1 MNDLPKPSDLLK
13 NLSKLNA
20 KNQLEDENVLQKL
33 LTSQKKITEAKE
45 KKVVFS
51 NPILYQN
58 NNPVIFPRTINII
71 QGKAGVHKSR
81 MAECICASLLKKID
95 YKRELLGYKAE
106 TLKQFAVCYVD
117 TERNLTEQLPY
128 ALQQIQLKAGFEIE
142 DKPYNFDYISLLE
155 FDRETRFEVLDIYL
169 DHVRK
174 KFSIHLFVVLDV
186 ITDCIFNFNDAR
198 DSMKLI
204 DMMNRTINKY
214 DVTFLCLIHEN
225 PSSQDKARG
234 HLGTELTNKAS
245 TVLQI
250 GYESI
255 GGKNTNLLKVSYL
268 KCRSSAK
275 HDPFYVEYSESE
287 RGLVLVDS
295 DRINEL
301 EETKKQN
308 SWQDTWCEILALHLQ
323 YPLSRKIL
331 FEKLA
336 FEFNCSDKT
345 FDRKLKELISNK
357 VVFESIN
364 GQKVCLIKETKG
376 SEIMYSLL
384 SMDEV
389 DCPF

>member
-1 MNDLPKPSDLLK
+1 MDNLPKPSDLLK

-20 KNQLEDENVLQKL
+20 KNYLENEDVLQKL

-155 FDRETRFEVLDIYL
+155 FDRETRFEVLNIYL

-174 KFSIHLFVVLDV
+174 KFSIHLFIVLDV
-186 ITDCIFNFNDAR
+186 ITDCVFNFNDAR

-204 DMMNRTINKY
+204 DMMNRTINKF

-250 GYESI
+250 GYETI

-287 RGLVLVDS
+287 KGLVLVDS

-301 EETKKQN
+301 EVTKKQK
-308 SWQDTWCEILALHLQ
+308 SWQQSFCEILAVVLQ
-323 YPLSRKIL
+323 NPLPRKQLYDRLIS
-331 FEKLA
+331 
-336 FEFNCSDKT
+336 EFNCSEKT
-345 FDRKLKELISNK
+345 IDRKLKELISNK
-357 VVFESIN
+357 VVFDSIT
-364 GQKVCLIKETKG
+364 GQKVHLIKETKG

-384 SMDEV
+384 PIDAD